1 MVKKKKKQKKIKK
14 VKFKN
19 KKIQKYTYASDEKGF
34 LIRWIGPYANSPYL
48 AHPIIATSLF
58 SIFSYFWLSLVFVD
72 DIDAHPTPVFIS
84 FLALFSFFYLCL
96 INLILWFNCLFKRCK
111 KCQKVFTSEIISKD
125 YLGSRTSIMD
135 FKVKVDANTHR
146 TEEGELTTKEYNNFM
161 RCLSCGYKWE
171 QVSID
176 SYRSK

>member
-34 LIRWIGPYANSPYL
+34 LIRWIGPYANSL
-48 AHPIIATSLF
+48 GHPIIATSLF
-58 SIFSYFWLSLVFVD
+58 SIFSYFWLSLVFLD
-72 DIDAHPTPVFIS
+72 DYNKPGGTFMA
-84 FLALFSFFYLCL
+84 FLALFSLFYLGL

-161 RCLSCGYKWE
+161 RCLSCGYKWQ
-171 QVSID
+171 QVSTD

>member
-19 KKIQKYTYASDEKGF
+19 KKIQKYTYTWEETGF
-34 LIRWIGPYANSPYL
+34 LIRWVGPYANSL
-48 AHPIIATSLF
+48 GHPIIATSLF
-58 SIFSYFWLSLVFVD
+58 SIFSYFWLSLVFLD
-72 DIDAHPTPVFIS
+72 DYNKPGGTFIV
-84 FLALFSFFYLCL
+84 FLALFSLFYLGL
-96 INLILWFNCLFKRCK
+96 INWVLWENCLFKRCK
-111 KCQKVFTSEIISKD
+111 KCQKVFTSEIIGKD

-146 TEEGELTTKEYNNFM
+146 TEEGELTTEKYNNFM

>member
-19 KKIQKYTYASDEKGF
+19 KKILKYTSDKMGF
-34 LIRWIGPYANSPYL
+34 LVRWVGPYTNSL
-48 AHPIIATSLF
+48 GHPIIATSLF
-58 SIFSYFWLSLVFVD
+58 SFFSYFWLSLVFLD
-72 DIDAHPTPVFIS
+72 DYNKPGGTFIA
-84 FLALFSFFYLCL
+84 FFALFSLFYLAY
-96 INLILWFNCLFKRCK
+96 INLVLWHNCLFKRCK

-125 YLGSRTSIMD
+125 YLGSRTSIKD

-146 TEEGELTTKEYNNFM
+146 TEKGELTTSEYNNFM
-161 RCLSCGYKWE
+161 RCLYCGYKW
-171 QVSID
+171 QQISTN

>member
-19 KKIQKYTYASDEKGF
+19 KKIQKYTYTSDKTGF
-34 LIRWIGPYANSPYL
+34 LIRWVGPYANSPYL

-58 SIFSYFWLSLVFVD
+58 SIFSYFWLSLVFLD
-72 DIDAHPTPVFIS
+72 DYNKPGGGFIAV
-84 FLALFSFFYLCL
+84 LALFSLFYLGL
-96 INLILWFNCLFKRCK
+96 INLVLWSNCLFKRCK

-125 YLGSRTSIMD
+125 YLGSSTSIMN

-146 TEEGELTTKEYNNFM
+146 TEEGELTTERFNNFM
-161 RCLSCGYKWE
+161 RCLSCGYKWQ
-171 QVSID
+171 QVSTD

>member
-14 VKFKN
+14 VKSKN
-19 KKIQKYTYASDEKGF
+19 KKSQKYSYASDETGF
-34 LIRWIGPYANSPYL
+34 LIRWVGPYANSL
-48 AHPIIATSLF
+48 GHPIIATSLF
-58 SIFSYFWLSLVFVD
+58 SIFSYFWLSLVFID
-72 DIDAHPTPVFIS
+72 DYNKPGGGFIAV
-84 FLALFSFFYLCL
+84 LALFSFFYLGL

-146 TEEGELTTKEYNNFM
+146 TEEGELTTEKYNNFM
-161 RCLSCGYKWE
+161 RCLSCGYKWQ
-171 QVSID
+171 QVSTD